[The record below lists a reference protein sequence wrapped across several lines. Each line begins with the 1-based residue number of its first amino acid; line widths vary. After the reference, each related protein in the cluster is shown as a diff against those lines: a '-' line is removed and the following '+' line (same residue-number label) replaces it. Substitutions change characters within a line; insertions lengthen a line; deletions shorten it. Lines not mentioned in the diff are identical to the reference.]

1 MRRNRFWM
9 WLSLVGVF
17 GGSAVVS
24 QQGISSSGR
33 LQEASMPATSEAAAD
48 AEASQTAIPLP
59 AQTPTSA
66 QTFITLHSF
75 DYTDG
80 ANPFGALVQA
90 TDGDFYGT
98 PYYGGTNGYGTIF
111 KISPSGTLTTLYSF
125 CSQSFCS
132 DGRFPGASS
141 IQATVGNLY
150 GTTEFGGA
158 SGDNGT
164 VFKITPSGMPTTLH
178 SFTNEDNGR
187 RRSERSGNRLQNHL
201 RRYVRNASQLLLA
214 NQLRGRP
221 KPLGG
226 SKCGGGWSLY
236 GTTESGGADT

>member
-125 CSQSFCS
+125 CSQSGCT
-132 DGRFPGASS
+132 DGEYTWAGLVQGRD
-141 IQATVGNLY
+141 GNFY
-150 GTTEFGGA
+150 GTTQSCGA
-158 SGDNGT
+158 
-164 VFKITPSGMPTTLH
+164 
-178 SFTNEDNGR
+178 
-187 RRSERSGNRLQNHL
+187 NR
-201 RRYVRNASQLLLA
+201 
-214 NQLRGRP
+214 
-221 KPLGG
+221 
-226 SKCGGGWSLY
+226 
-236 GTTESGGADT
+236 